1 MKSFKNI
8 LQEIVMEHDEN
19 HTPVQLT
26 IPPKHATVLG
36 RWASTGRTLDRSR
49 KLLGDHPH
57 NEEID
62 NTKHTTNTLHK
73 AVQEQLWKQGEK
85 QDKGHISAGYGKV
98 EYAHFKTPV
107 NITAQIPNHYIE
119 KLKSHKDNF
128 YNRTAE
134 HIESSPIDDK
144 EDVEEDKMYNH
155 DDLKEVGP
163 AMDWL
168 HSEVKKH
175 I

>member
-1 MKSFKNI
+1 
-8 LQEIVMEHDEN
+8 MEDLKD

-26 IPPKHATVLG
+26 IPANHATVLG

-62 NTKHTTNTLHK
+62 NTKNTTYVLHK
-73 AVQEQLWKQGEK
+73 AVQEQLFKQGEGK
-85 QDKGHISAGYGKV
+85 DKGYISTGYGTLP
-98 EYAHFKTPV
+98 YTHFKSPTTV
-107 NITAQIPNHYIE
+107 TAHIPNMYID
-119 KLKSHKDNF
+119 KLKSYKDNF

-134 HIESSPIDDK
+134 HMENLPIHDN
-144 EDVEEDKMYNH
+144 ENVEQDMMYNH
-155 DDLKEVGP
+155 DELKEVGP